1 MSKTVTFDVLAL
13 AKTQGFGR
21 AEAEIKHLSSTTKHE
36 VGLMSLA
43 LSTVGPAIIPIGA
56 AAVGAGLAFG
66 GLGAAGILAFA
77 GIKDEMKRGTPIG
90 SQYLIMQSMIT
101 TDLAELKHTAAG
113 GVLNGFKSAI
123 QKIQPLMPAVNHEIK
138 ILAEKFGDIVS
149 HVLPAL
155 VQLFIQAGPLMN
167 TFADYVGDIATKFEN
182 WSNSAGPSSGV
193 RSFLDWAKQN
203 MPGIENTFK
212 DIAGALGKI
221 ILALGPT
228 GGFSLTAI
236 GKFAMIVNSIPM
248 PVLRVLAPTIMAIWA
263 ATKLWAAAQ
272 TLLDIALAANPV
284 GLVAAA
290 LVALAAGLVVLW
302 LKWDQVWGWMRH
314 HKAIAWLLGLSVAFA
329 APFLAIAV
337 GLEALAK
344 NWKSIW
350 DTMKRVVLTIA
361 IEIAIGFV
369 KYLEIPFL
377 NVLGAIVNAAS
388 KLPGPLGAPFRA
400 MKKEVKSW
408 RTDADRQLHGLQV
421 QLDVANAIGRL
432 HDFKAQLALLH
443 DKKISI
449 QTYVQRVI
457 IPDVRKTFSQHA
469 SGGYLTEGW
478 NRLGE
483 HGVEWA
489 YKSGSQVMVQPT
501 GSTQTPG
508 GGGGM
513 VLEIRSGG
521 SKLDDLLVE
530 IIRRSVRVRGGGDVQ
545 VALGRG

>member
-13 AKTQGFGR
+13 AKTQGFGK

-43 LSTVGPAIIPIGA
+43 LATVGPAIIPIVGFVA
-56 AAVGAGLAFG
+56 AAGLALG
-66 GLGAAGILAFA
+66 GLGVAGILAIS
-77 GIKDEMKRGTPIG
+77 GINEEMKAGTPIG
-90 SQYLIMQSMIT
+90 SQYLLMQNILKT
-101 TDLAELKHTAAG
+101 NLAQLQHTAAS
-113 GVLNGFKSAI
+113 GVLTGFKSAL
-123 QKIQPLMPAVNHEIK
+123 QKIQPLMPGVNKEVGKLSAI
-138 ILAEKFGDIVS
+138 FGDIVS

-155 VQLFIQAGPLMN
+155 VSLFVRAGPLMN
-167 TFADYVGDIATKFEN
+167 SFAGYVDTIAKKFEA
-182 WSNSAGPSSGV
+182 WATNSGPNSGPQK
-193 RSFLDWAKQN
+193 FLDWAKQN
-203 MPGIENTFK
+203 LPGIENTFK
-212 DIAGALGKI
+212 NIAEAVGK
-221 ILALGPT
+221 LVAALGPA
-228 GGFSLTAI
+228 GGLSLGAI
-236 GKFAMIVNSIPM
+236 GKFALIINSIPM
-248 PVLRVLAPTIMAIWA
+248 PVLKVLAPTILGIWA

-272 TLLDIALAANPV
+272 FLLDAALAANPV

-302 LKWDQVWGWMRH
+302 LKWDKVWGWMRH

-344 NWKSIW
+344 NWQKVW
-350 DTMKRVVLTIA
+350 DGIRRLVMTTA
-361 IEIAIGFV
+361 ISIAIGFV
-369 KYLEIPFL
+369 EYLEIPFL

-388 KLPGPLGAPFRA
+388 HLPGPLGAPFRA
-400 MKKEVKSW
+400 MKKEVHNW